1 MKTYT
6 ILGIPVAQGRA
17 RTRVIQAGGKAFAT
31 HYDPKKSAQAKDDIK
46 QQVILQGPEYHES
59 GPLSVDV
66 TFEVPRPRAHYRTN
80 GQLKGN
86 APIFC
91 DKKPDCSNYLK
102 GLEDALNGIL
112 WRDDSQ
118 IAIVNVR
125 KRYAAV
131 NLRVPLPGP
140 GVGSANGKRTGE
152 DPEWKMQ
159 R

>member
-17 RTRVIQAGGKAFAT
+17 RTRVVKGVAM
-31 HYDPKKSAQAKDDIK
+31 HYDPKKSKDAKDDIRSQVV
-46 QQVILQGPEYHES
+46 QQNPVYYDAGPVQ
-59 GPLSVDV
+59 VDV
-66 TFEVPRPRAHYRTN
+66 TFEIPRPRAHFRAN

-125 KRYAAV
+125 KRYAAKEPKTV
-131 NLRVPLPGP
+131 LTVLSLAAFREAV
-140 GVGSANGKRTGE
+140 
-152 DPEWKMQ
+152 
-159 R
+159 